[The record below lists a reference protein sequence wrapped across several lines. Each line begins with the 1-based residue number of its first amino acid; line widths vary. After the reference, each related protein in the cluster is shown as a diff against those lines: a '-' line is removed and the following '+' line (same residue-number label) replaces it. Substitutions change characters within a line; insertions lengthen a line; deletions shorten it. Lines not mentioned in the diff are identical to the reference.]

1 MMKRLIGILQF
12 MTRLP
17 IPVDVGFDEAFHK
30 GMVYFPIVGLI
41 LGICYEI
48 VARIGS
54 LFFEPYIVTI
64 LIICSEVILTGGL
77 HLDGLGDTFDGL
89 YSYRDKDRILEI
101 MKDSRLGTNGLLAIM
116 LVLMLKAGMLYEIVY
131 ERKLFWLII
140 MPAVARWM
148 QLLAC
153 YKAKTPR
160 EKGMG
165 NIFIGKVT
173 PKMLVISSILLIG
186 VILGT
191 IGIHELFSGD
201 RCYGY
206 YIVQTSLSVLGLT
219 LLTIGFIKS
228 VYRKIDGITGDILG
242 AICELSE
249 LGFLMM
255 LHFINQLI

>member
-1 MMKRLIGILQF
+1 MMKRLIGVLQF

-17 IPVDVGFDEAFHK
+17 IPVDVGFDEALHK

-41 LGICYEI
+41 LGICYEM
-48 VARIGS
+48 VARVGS

-64 LIICSEVILTGGL
+64 FIICAEVILTGGL

-116 LVLMLKAGMLYEIVY
+116 LVLMLKAGMIYEIVH
-131 ERKLFWLII
+131 ERELFWLII

-173 PKMLVISSILLIG
+173 PKMFIISSILLISI
-186 VILGT
+186 ILGT
-191 IGIHELFSGD
+191 IGAHELFSGD
-201 RCYGY
+201 GYYGY
-206 YIVQTSLSVLGLT
+206 YITQASLSVLILI
-219 LLTIGFIKS
+219 LFVMGFIKS

-249 LGFLMM
+249 LGFLII
-255 LHFINQLI
+255 LHFIARFI